1 MGTWISNLLIAVIVV
16 WVLSFCSSF
25 AVNQKD
31 VKTQYRS
38 DLLQEEKENKKST
51 QKTNYS
57 DASDEEI

>member
-1 MGTWISNLLIAVIVV
+1 M